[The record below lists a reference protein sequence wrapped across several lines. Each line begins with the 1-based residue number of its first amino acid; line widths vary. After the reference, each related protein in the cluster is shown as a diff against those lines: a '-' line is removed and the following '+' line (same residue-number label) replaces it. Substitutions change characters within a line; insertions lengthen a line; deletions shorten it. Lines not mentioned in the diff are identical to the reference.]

1 MESIVSTR
9 IRDARCQTAGKRSPT
24 ARSRAKL
31 ARGDFVATEDE
42 PTHLPRARAM
52 ADAVTV
58 ASATPPI
65 NTPLP
70 VSTRAPPASP
80 EPKLADEGD
89 AGDLLDEDPALL
101 ARLAKTVKR
110 FGGRLARASTPKYLR
125 RKLASSE
132 GTDEVYANLQ
142 HEVASPGFLARLRS
156 CAAAT
161 TSDEKASESPAEELT
176 DSADVEAVF
185 DAEENLRALCDEAS
199 LLDDA
204 SEYVFVET
212 EDVISAIADF
222 VAAYV
227 TAHPQAAAAPPESLQ
242 KALGVALAELRG
254 SDKSKVRRVWE
265 YGVGVYRGASWTY
278 ATLTSFTNPW
288 IARLIVCAVYTGARV
303 SLGAAG
309 IASAAAIG

>member
-1 MESIVSTR
+1 MRNRGNEISSDPFAPNAR
-9 IRDARCQTAGKRSPT
+9 LRRDRE
-24 ARSRAKL
+24 
-31 ARGDFVATEDE
+31 GDAAA
-42 PTHLPRARAM
+42 HLPRAHVM
-52 ADAVTV
+52 AEAVAV
-58 ASATPPI
+58 AAATPLSD
-65 NTPLP
+65 TPLP

-80 EPKLADEGD
+80 EPKVPDKGD
-89 AGDLLDEDPALL
+89 ARDLVDEDPALL
-101 ARLAKTVKR
+101 ARLAHTVKR

-125 RKLASSE
+125 RKLATSE

-142 HEVASPGFLARLRS
+142 REVASPGFLARLRS
-156 CAAAT
+156 GAAAT
-161 TSDEKASESPAEELT
+161 TSDEKTSASPA
-176 DSADVEAVF
+176 DSDDAEAEF

-199 LLDDA
+199 LVDDT

-212 EDVISAIADF
+212 EDVISAIAEF

-227 TAHPQAAAAPPESLQ
+227 TAHPQGAAAAPEKLQ

-254 SDKSKVRRVWE
+254 GDKSKVRRVWD

-288 IARLIVCAVYTGARV
+288 IARLIVCAVYTGARL

-309 IASAAAIG
+309 AAAAVAVG

>member
-1 MESIVSTR
+1 MRNRANEILSDPFAPNAR
-9 IRDARCQTAGKRSPT
+9 LRRDRE
-24 ARSRAKL
+24 
-31 ARGDFVATEDE
+31 GDAAA
-42 PTHLPRARAM
+42 HLPRAHVM
-52 ADAVTV
+52 AEAVAV
-58 ASATPPI
+58 AAATPLSD
-65 NTPLP
+65 TPLP

-80 EPKLADEGD
+80 EPKVADKGD
-89 AGDLLDEDPALL
+89 ARDLVDEDPAFL
-101 ARLAKTVKR
+101 ARLAHTVKR

-125 RKLASSE
+125 RKLATSE

-142 HEVASPGFLARLRS
+142 REVASPGFLARLRS
-156 CAAAT
+156 GAAAT
-161 TSDEKASESPAEELT
+161 TSDEKTSASPA
-176 DSADVEAVF
+176 DSDDAEAEF

-199 LLDDA
+199 LLDDT

-212 EDVISAIADF
+212 EDVISAIAEF

-227 TAHPQAAAAPPESLQ
+227 TAHPQGAAAAPEKLQ

-254 SDKSKVRRVWE
+254 GDKSKVRRVWD

-288 IARLIVCAVYTGARV
+288 IARLIVCAVYTGARL

-309 IASAAAIG
+309 AAAAVAVG

>member
-1 MESIVSTR
+1 MRNRGNEILSDPFAPNAR
-9 IRDARCQTAGKRSPT
+9 LRRDRE
-24 ARSRAKL
+24 
-31 ARGDFVATEDE
+31 GDAAA
-42 PTHLPRARAM
+42 HLPRAHVM
-52 ADAVTV
+52 AEAVAV
-58 ASATPPI
+58 AAATPVSD
-65 NTPLP
+65 TPLP

-80 EPKLADEGD
+80 EPKVPDKGD
-89 AGDLLDEDPALL
+89 ARDLVDEDPALL
-101 ARLAKTVKR
+101 ARLAHTVKR

-125 RKLASSE
+125 RKLATSE

-142 HEVASPGFLARLRS
+142 REVASPGFLARLRS
-156 CAAAT
+156 GAAAT
-161 TSDEKASESPAEELT
+161 TSDEKTSASPA
-176 DSADVEAVF
+176 DSDDAEAEF

-199 LLDDA
+199 LVDDT

-212 EDVISAIADF
+212 EDVISAIAEF

-227 TAHPQAAAAPPESLQ
+227 TAHPQGAAAAPEKLQ

-254 SDKSKVRRVWE
+254 GDKSKVRRVWD

-288 IARLIVCAVYTGARV
+288 IARLIVCAVYTGARL

-309 IASAAAIG
+309 AAAAVAVG

>member
-1 MESIVSTR
+1 
-9 IRDARCQTAGKRSPT
+9 
-24 ARSRAKL
+24 
-31 ARGDFVATEDE
+31 
-42 PTHLPRARAM
+42 M

-58 ASATPPI
+58 AAATPLSD
-65 NTPLP
+65 TPLP

-80 EPKLADEGD
+80 EPKLADKGD

-101 ARLAKTVKR
+101 ARLAQTAKR

-142 HEVASPGFLARLRS
+142 REVASPGFLARLRS
-156 CAAAT
+156 GAAAT
-161 TSDEKASESPAEELT
+161 TSDEKTSESPASSPVECA
-176 DSADVEAVF
+176 DSADAEAVF
-185 DAEENLRALCDEAS
+185 DAEENLRVLCDEAS

>member
-1 MESIVSTR
+1 MRNRGNEILSDPFAPNAR
-9 IRDARCQTAGKRSPT
+9 LRRDRE
-24 ARSRAKL
+24 
-31 ARGDFVATEDE
+31 GDAAA
-42 PTHLPRARAM
+42 HLPRAHVM
-52 ADAVTV
+52 AEAVAV
-58 ASATPPI
+58 AAATPLSD
-65 NTPLP
+65 TPLP

-80 EPKLADEGD
+80 EPKVVDKGD
-89 AGDLLDEDPALL
+89 ARDLVDEDPALL
-101 ARLAKTVKR
+101 ARLAHTVKR

-125 RKLASSE
+125 RKLATSE

-142 HEVASPGFLARLRS
+142 REVASPGFLARLRS
-156 CAAAT
+156 GAAAT
-161 TSDEKASESPAEELT
+161 TSDEKTSASPA
-176 DSADVEAVF
+176 DSDDAEAEF

-199 LLDDA
+199 LVDDT

-212 EDVISAIADF
+212 EDVISAIAEF

-227 TAHPQAAAAPPESLQ
+227 TAHPQGAAAAPEKLQ

-254 SDKSKVRRVWE
+254 GDKSKVRRVWD

-288 IARLIVCAVYTGARV
+288 IARLIVCAVYTGARL

-309 IASAAAIG
+309 AAAAVAVG

>member
-1 MESIVSTR
+1 MRNRGNEISSDPFAPNAR
-9 IRDARCQTAGKRSPT
+9 LRRDRE
-24 ARSRAKL
+24 
-31 ARGDFVATEDE
+31 GDAAA
-42 PTHLPRARAM
+42 HLPRAHVM
-52 ADAVTV
+52 AEAVAV
-58 ASATPPI
+58 AAATSLSD
-65 NTPLP
+65 TPLP

-80 EPKLADEGD
+80 EPKVPDKGD
-89 AGDLLDEDPALL
+89 ARDLVDEDPALL
-101 ARLAKTVKR
+101 ARLAHTVKR

-125 RKLASSE
+125 RKLATSE

-142 HEVASPGFLARLRS
+142 REVASPGFLARLRS
-156 CAAAT
+156 GAAAT
-161 TSDEKASESPAEELT
+161 TSDEKTSASPA
-176 DSADVEAVF
+176 DSDDAEAEF

-199 LLDDA
+199 LVDDT

-212 EDVISAIADF
+212 EDVISAIAEF

-227 TAHPQAAAAPPESLQ
+227 TAHPQAAAAAPEKLQ

-254 SDKSKVRRVWE
+254 GDKSKVRRVWD

-288 IARLIVCAVYTGARV
+288 IARLIVCAVYTGARL

-309 IASAAAIG
+309 AAAAVAVG

>member
-1 MESIVSTR
+1 LRNRGNEISR
-9 IRDARCQTAGKRSPT
+9 HPFAPNARLRRDREGHAAAHR
-24 ARSRAKL
+24 
-31 ARGDFVATEDE
+31 
-42 PTHLPRARAM
+42 PRAHVM
-52 ADAVTV
+52 AEAVSV
-58 ASATPPI
+58 AAATPLSD
-65 NTPLP
+65 TPLP

-80 EPKLADEGD
+80 EPKVADKGD
-89 AGDLLDEDPALL
+89 AGDLVDEDPALL
-101 ARLAKTVKR
+101 ARLAHTVKR

-125 RKLASSE
+125 RKLATSE

-142 HEVASPGFLARLRS
+142 REVASPGFLARLRS
-156 CAAAT
+156 GAAAT
-161 TSDEKASESPAEELT
+161 TSDAKTSASPA
-176 DSADVEAVF
+176 DSDDAEAEF

-199 LLDDA
+199 LLDDT

-212 EDVISAIADF
+212 EDVISAIAEF

-227 TAHPQAAAAPPESLQ
+227 TAHPQAAAAAPEKLQ

-254 SDKSKVRRVWE
+254 GDKSKVRRVWE

-288 IARLIVCAVYTGARV
+288 IARLIVCAVYTGARL

-309 IASAAAIG
+309 AAAAAAVG

>member
-1 MESIVSTR
+1 MRNRGNEILSDPFAPNAR
-9 IRDARCQTAGKRSPT
+9 LRRDRE
-24 ARSRAKL
+24 
-31 ARGDFVATEDE
+31 GDAAA
-42 PTHLPRARAM
+42 HLPRAHVM
-52 ADAVTV
+52 AEAVAV
-58 ASATPPI
+58 AAATSLSD
-65 NTPLP
+65 TPLP

-80 EPKLADEGD
+80 EPKVPDKGD
-89 AGDLLDEDPALL
+89 ARDLVDEDPALL
-101 ARLAKTVKR
+101 ARLAHTVKR

-125 RKLASSE
+125 RKLATSE

-142 HEVASPGFLARLRS
+142 REVASPGFLARLRS
-156 CAAAT
+156 GAAAT
-161 TSDEKASESPAEELT
+161 TSDEKTSASPA
-176 DSADVEAVF
+176 DSDDAEAEF

-199 LLDDA
+199 LVDDT

-212 EDVISAIADF
+212 EDVISAIAEF

-227 TAHPQAAAAPPESLQ
+227 TAHPQGAAAAPEKLQ

-254 SDKSKVRRVWE
+254 GDKSKVRRVWD

-288 IARLIVCAVYTGARV
+288 IARLIVCAVYTGARL

-309 IASAAAIG
+309 AAAAVAVG

>member
-1 MESIVSTR
+1 MRNRGNEISSDPFAPNAR
-9 IRDARCQTAGKRSPT
+9 LRRDRE
-24 ARSRAKL
+24 
-31 ARGDFVATEDE
+31 GDAAA
-42 PTHLPRARAM
+42 HLPRAHVM
-52 ADAVTV
+52 AEAVAV
-58 ASATPPI
+58 AAATSLSD
-65 NTPLP
+65 TPLP

-80 EPKLADEGD
+80 EPKVPDKGD
-89 AGDLLDEDPALL
+89 ARDLVDEDPALL
-101 ARLAKTVKR
+101 ARLAHTVKR

-156 CAAAT
+156 GAAAT
-161 TSDEKASESPAEELT
+161 TSDEKTSASPA
-176 DSADVEAVF
+176 DSDDAEAEF

-199 LLDDA
+199 LVDDT

-212 EDVISAIADF
+212 EDVISAIAEF

-227 TAHPQAAAAPPESLQ
+227 TAHPQGAAAAPEKLQ

-254 SDKSKVRRVWE
+254 GDKSKVRRVWD

-288 IARLIVCAVYTGARV
+288 IARLIVCAVYTGARL

-309 IASAAAIG
+309 AAAAVAVG

>member
-1 MESIVSTR
+1 MAE
-9 IRDARCQTAGKRSPT
+9 A
-24 ARSRAKL
+24 
-31 ARGDFVATEDE
+31 VA
-42 PTHLPRARAM
+42 
-52 ADAVTV
+52 V
-58 ASATPPI
+58 AAATPLSD
-65 NTPLP
+65 TPLP

-80 EPKLADEGD
+80 EPKVADKGD
-89 AGDLLDEDPALL
+89 ARDLVDEDPAFL
-101 ARLAKTVKR
+101 ARLAHTVKR

-125 RKLASSE
+125 RKLATSE

-142 HEVASPGFLARLRS
+142 REVASPGFLARLRS
-156 CAAAT
+156 GAAAT
-161 TSDEKASESPAEELT
+161 TSDEKTSASPA
-176 DSADVEAVF
+176 DSDDAEAEF

-199 LLDDA
+199 LLDDT

-212 EDVISAIADF
+212 EDVISAIAEF

-227 TAHPQAAAAPPESLQ
+227 TAHPQGAAAAPEKLQ

-254 SDKSKVRRVWE
+254 GDKSKVRRVWD

-288 IARLIVCAVYTGARV
+288 IARLIVCAVYTGARL

-309 IASAAAIG
+309 IAAAAAVG

>member
-1 MESIVSTR
+1 MSDPFAPNAR
-9 IRDARCQTAGKRSPT
+9 LRRDRE
-24 ARSRAKL
+24 
-31 ARGDFVATEDE
+31 GDAAA
-42 PTHLPRARAM
+42 HLPRAHVM
-52 ADAVTV
+52 AEAVAV
-58 ASATPPI
+58 AAATPLSD
-65 NTPLP
+65 TPLP

-80 EPKLADEGD
+80 EPKVADKGD
-89 AGDLLDEDPALL
+89 ARDLVDEEDPALL
-101 ARLAKTVKR
+101 ARLAHTVKR

-125 RKLASSE
+125 RKLATSE

-142 HEVASPGFLARLRS
+142 REVASPGFLARLRS
-156 CAAAT
+156 GAAAT
-161 TSDEKASESPAEELT
+161 TSDEKTSASPA
-176 DSADVEAVF
+176 DSDDAEAEF

-199 LLDDA
+199 LLDDT

-212 EDVISAIADF
+212 EDVISAIAEF

-227 TAHPQAAAAPPESLQ
+227 TAHPQGAAAAPEKLQ

-254 SDKSKVRRVWE
+254 GDKSKVRRVWD

-288 IARLIVCAVYTGARV
+288 IARLIVCAVYTGARL

-309 IASAAAIG
+309 AAAAVAVG

>member
-1 MESIVSTR
+1 MRNRGNEISSDPFAPNAR
-9 IRDARCQTAGKRSPT
+9 LRRDRE
-24 ARSRAKL
+24 
-31 ARGDFVATEDE
+31 GDAAA
-42 PTHLPRARAM
+42 HLPRAHVM
-52 ADAVTV
+52 AEAVAV
-58 ASATPPI
+58 AAATPLSD
-65 NTPLP
+65 TPLP

-80 EPKLADEGD
+80 EPKVVDKGD
-89 AGDLLDEDPALL
+89 ARDLVDEDPALL
-101 ARLAKTVKR
+101 ARLAHTVKR

-125 RKLASSE
+125 RKLATSE

-142 HEVASPGFLARLRS
+142 REVASPGFLARLRS
-156 CAAAT
+156 GAAAT
-161 TSDEKASESPAEELT
+161 TSDEKTSASPA
-176 DSADVEAVF
+176 DSDDAEAEF

-199 LLDDA
+199 LLDDT

-212 EDVISAIADF
+212 EDVISAIAEF

-227 TAHPQAAAAPPESLQ
+227 TAHPQGAAAAPEKLQ

-254 SDKSKVRRVWE
+254 GDKSKVRRVWD

-288 IARLIVCAVYTGARV
+288 IARLIVCAVYTGARL

-309 IASAAAIG
+309 AAAAVAVG

>member
-1 MESIVSTR
+1 MAEAV
-9 IRDARCQTAGKRSPT
+9 AVAAG
-24 ARSRAKL
+24 
-31 ARGDFVATEDE
+31 
-42 PTHLPRARAM
+42 
-52 ADAVTV
+52 
-58 ASATPPI
+58 TPLSD
-65 NTPLP
+65 TPLP

-80 EPKLADEGD
+80 EPKVADKGD
-89 AGDLLDEDPALL
+89 ARDLVDEDPAFL
-101 ARLAKTVKR
+101 ARLAHTVKR

-125 RKLASSE
+125 RKLATSE

-142 HEVASPGFLARLRS
+142 REVASPGFLARLRS
-156 CAAAT
+156 GAAAT
-161 TSDEKASESPAEELT
+161 TSDEKTSASPA
-176 DSADVEAVF
+176 DSDDAEAEF

-199 LLDDA
+199 LLDDT

-212 EDVISAIADF
+212 EDVISAIAEF

-227 TAHPQAAAAPPESLQ
+227 TAHPQGAAAAPEKLQ

-254 SDKSKVRRVWE
+254 GDKSKVRRVWD

-288 IARLIVCAVYTGARV
+288 IARLIVCAVYTGARL

-309 IASAAAIG
+309 IAAAAAVG

>member
-1 MESIVSTR
+1 MRNRGNEILSDPFAPNAR
-9 IRDARCQTAGKRSPT
+9 LRRDRE
-24 ARSRAKL
+24 
-31 ARGDFVATEDE
+31 GDAAA
-42 PTHLPRARAM
+42 HLPRAHVM
-52 ADAVTV
+52 AEAVAV
-58 ASATPPI
+58 AAATPLSD
-65 NTPLP
+65 TPLP

-80 EPKLADEGD
+80 EPKVADKGD
-89 AGDLLDEDPALL
+89 ARDLVDEDPALL
-101 ARLAKTVKR
+101 ARLAHTVKR

-125 RKLASSE
+125 RKLATSE

-142 HEVASPGFLARLRS
+142 REVASPGFLARLRS
-156 CAAAT
+156 GAAAT
-161 TSDEKASESPAEELT
+161 TSDEKTSASPA
-176 DSADVEAVF
+176 DSDDAEAEF

-199 LLDDA
+199 LVDDT

-212 EDVISAIADF
+212 EDVISAIAEF

-227 TAHPQAAAAPPESLQ
+227 TAHPQGAAAAPEKLQ

-254 SDKSKVRRVWE
+254 GDKSKVRRVWD

-288 IARLIVCAVYTGARV
+288 IARLIVCAVYTGARL

-309 IASAAAIG
+309 AAAAVAVG

>member
-1 MESIVSTR
+1 MRNRGNEISSDPFAPNAR
-9 IRDARCQTAGKRSPT
+9 LRRDRE
-24 ARSRAKL
+24 
-31 ARGDFVATEDE
+31 GDAAA
-42 PTHLPRARAM
+42 HLPRAHVM
-52 ADAVTV
+52 AEAVAV
-58 ASATPPI
+58 AAATSLSD
-65 NTPLP
+65 TPLP

-80 EPKLADEGD
+80 EPKVPDKGD
-89 AGDLLDEDPALL
+89 ARDLVDEDPALL
-101 ARLAKTVKR
+101 ARLAHTVKR

-125 RKLASSE
+125 RKLATSE

-142 HEVASPGFLARLRS
+142 REVASPGFLARLRS
-156 CAAAT
+156 GAAAT
-161 TSDEKASESPAEELT
+161 TSDEKTSASPA
-176 DSADVEAVF
+176 DSDDAEAEF

-199 LLDDA
+199 LLDDT

-212 EDVISAIADF
+212 EDVISAIAEF

-227 TAHPQAAAAPPESLQ
+227 TAHPQGAAAAPEKLQ

-254 SDKSKVRRVWE
+254 GDKSKVRRVWD

-288 IARLIVCAVYTGARV
+288 IARLIVCAVYTGARL

-309 IASAAAIG
+309 AAAAVAVG

>member
-1 MESIVSTR
+1 MAE
-9 IRDARCQTAGKRSPT
+9 A
-24 ARSRAKL
+24 
-31 ARGDFVATEDE
+31 VA
-42 PTHLPRARAM
+42 
-52 ADAVTV
+52 V
-58 ASATPPI
+58 AAATSLSD
-65 NTPLP
+65 TPLP

-80 EPKLADEGD
+80 EPKVPDKGD
-89 AGDLLDEDPALL
+89 ARDLVDEDPALL
-101 ARLAKTVKR
+101 ARLAHTVKR

-125 RKLASSE
+125 RKLATSE

-142 HEVASPGFLARLRS
+142 REVASPGFLARLRS
-156 CAAAT
+156 GAAAT
-161 TSDEKASESPAEELT
+161 TSDEKTSASPA
-176 DSADVEAVF
+176 DSDDAIPAEF

-199 LLDDA
+199 LVDDT

-212 EDVISAIADF
+212 EDVISAIAEF

-227 TAHPQAAAAPPESLQ
+227 TAHPQGQSAAPEKLQ

-254 SDKSKVRRVWE
+254 GDKSKVRLVWD

-288 IARLIVCAVYTGARV
+288 IARLIVCAVYTGARL

-309 IASAAAIG
+309 AAAAVAVG

>member
-1 MESIVSTR
+1 MRNRGNEISSDPFAPNAR
-9 IRDARCQTAGKRSPT
+9 LRRDRE
-24 ARSRAKL
+24 
-31 ARGDFVATEDE
+31 GDAAA
-42 PTHLPRARAM
+42 HLPRAHVM
-52 ADAVTV
+52 AEAVAV
-58 ASATPPI
+58 AAATPLSD
-65 NTPLP
+65 TPLP

-80 EPKLADEGD
+80 EPKVADKGD
-89 AGDLLDEDPALL
+89 ARDLVDEDPAFL
-101 ARLAKTVKR
+101 ARLAHTVKR

-125 RKLASSE
+125 RKLATSE

-142 HEVASPGFLARLRS
+142 REVASPGFLARLRS
-156 CAAAT
+156 GAAAT
-161 TSDEKASESPAEELT
+161 TSDEKRSSESPASSPEETT
-176 DSADVEAVF
+176 DSDEAEAVF

-204 SEYVFVET
+204 SEYVFVEN

-227 TAHPQAAAAPPESLQ
+227 TAHPQGAAAAPESLQ
-242 KALGVALAELRG
+242 KALGLALAELRG
-254 SDKSKVRRVWE
+254 GDKSKVRRVWD

-288 IARLIVCAVYTGARV
+288 IARLIVCAVYTGARL

-309 IASAAAIG
+309 AAAAVAVG

>member
-1 MESIVSTR
+1 MRNRGNEISSDPFAPNAR
-9 IRDARCQTAGKRSPT
+9 LRRDRE
-24 ARSRAKL
+24 
-31 ARGDFVATEDE
+31 GDAAA
-42 PTHLPRARAM
+42 HLPRAHVM
-52 ADAVTV
+52 AEAVAV
-58 ASATPPI
+58 AAATPLSD
-65 NTPLP
+65 TPLP

-80 EPKLADEGD
+80 EPKVADKGD
-89 AGDLLDEDPALL
+89 ARDLVDEDPALL
-101 ARLAKTVKR
+101 ARLAHTVKR

-125 RKLASSE
+125 RKLATSE

-142 HEVASPGFLARLRS
+142 REVASPGFLARLRS
-156 CAAAT
+156 GAAAT
-161 TSDEKASESPAEELT
+161 TSDEKTSASPA
-176 DSADVEAVF
+176 DSDDAEAEF

-199 LLDDA
+199 LLDDT

-212 EDVISAIADF
+212 EDVISAIAEF

-227 TAHPQAAAAPPESLQ
+227 TAHPQAAAAAPEKLQ

-254 SDKSKVRRVWE
+254 GDKSKVRRVWD

-288 IARLIVCAVYTGARV
+288 IARLIVCAVYTGARL

-309 IASAAAIG
+309 AAAAVAVG

>member
-1 MESIVSTR
+1 MAE
-9 IRDARCQTAGKRSPT
+9 A
-24 ARSRAKL
+24 
-31 ARGDFVATEDE
+31 VA
-42 PTHLPRARAM
+42 
-52 ADAVTV
+52 V
-58 ASATPPI
+58 AAATPLSD
-65 NTPLP
+65 TPLP

-80 EPKLADEGD
+80 EPKVADKGD
-89 AGDLLDEDPALL
+89 ARDLVDEEDPALL
-101 ARLAKTVKR
+101 AGLAHTVKR

-125 RKLASSE
+125 RKLATSE

-142 HEVASPGFLARLRS
+142 REVASPGFLARLRS
-156 CAAAT
+156 GAAAT
-161 TSDEKASESPAEELT
+161 TSDEKTSASPA
-176 DSADVEAVF
+176 DSDDAEAEF

-199 LLDDA
+199 LLDDT

-212 EDVISAIADF
+212 EDVISAIAEF

-227 TAHPQAAAAPPESLQ
+227 TAHPQGAAAAPEKLQ

-254 SDKSKVRRVWE
+254 GDKSKVRRVWD

-288 IARLIVCAVYTGARV
+288 IARLIVCAVYTGARL

-309 IASAAAIG
+309 AAAAVAVG

>member
-1 MESIVSTR
+1 MRNRGNEISSDPFAPNAR
-9 IRDARCQTAGKRSPT
+9 LRRDRE
-24 ARSRAKL
+24 
-31 ARGDFVATEDE
+31 GDAAA
-42 PTHLPRARAM
+42 HLPRAHVM
-52 ADAVTV
+52 AEAVAV
-58 ASATPPI
+58 AAATSLSD
-65 NTPLP
+65 TPLP

-80 EPKLADEGD
+80 EPKVPDKGD
-89 AGDLLDEDPALL
+89 ARDLVDEDPALL
-101 ARLAKTVKR
+101 ARLAHTVKR

-125 RKLASSE
+125 RKLATSE

-142 HEVASPGFLARLRS
+142 REVASPGFLARLRS
-156 CAAAT
+156 GAAAT
-161 TSDEKASESPAEELT
+161 TSDEKTSASPA
-176 DSADVEAVF
+176 DSDDAEAEF

-199 LLDDA
+199 LVDDT

-212 EDVISAIADF
+212 EDVISAIAEF

-227 TAHPQAAAAPPESLQ
+227 TAHPQGAAAAPEKLQ

-254 SDKSKVRRVWE
+254 GDKSKVRRVWD

-288 IARLIVCAVYTGARV
+288 IARLIVCAVYTGARL

-309 IASAAAIG
+309 AAAAVAVG

>member
-1 MESIVSTR
+1 
-9 IRDARCQTAGKRSPT
+9 
-24 ARSRAKL
+24 
-31 ARGDFVATEDE
+31 
-42 PTHLPRARAM
+42 M
-52 ADAVTV
+52 ADAVAV
-58 ASATPPI
+58 AAATPVSD
-65 NTPLP
+65 TPLP
-70 VSTRAPPASP
+70 VSTRVPPASP
-80 EPKLADEGD
+80 EPKVANEGN

-125 RKLASSE
+125 HKLATSE

-142 HEVASPGFLARLRS
+142 REVASPGFLARLRS
-156 CAAAT
+156 GAAAT
-161 TSDEKASESPAEELT
+161 TSDEKRSSESPASSPEETT
-176 DSADVEAVF
+176 DSDEAEAVF

-204 SEYVFVET
+204 SEYVFVEN

-227 TAHPQAAAAPPESLQ
+227 TAHPQGAAAAPESLQ
-242 KALGVALAELRG
+242 KALGLALAELRG
-254 SDKSKVRRVWE
+254 GDKSKVRRVWD

-288 IARLIVCAVYTGARV
+288 IARLIVCAVYTGARL

-309 IASAAAIG
+309 AAAAVAVG